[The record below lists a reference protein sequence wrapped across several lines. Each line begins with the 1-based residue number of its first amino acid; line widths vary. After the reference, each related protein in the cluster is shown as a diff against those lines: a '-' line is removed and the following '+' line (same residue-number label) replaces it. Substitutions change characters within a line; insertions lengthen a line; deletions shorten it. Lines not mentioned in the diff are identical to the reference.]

1 MPKYYLESG
10 KVRLVMDAET
20 PEQAALKAFQWS
32 FDRQAEVF
40 AEPSADLIREAEAL
54 EFRLDDEI
62 RVHETGFDRF
72 DAQTF
77 DTLDIVAAWQGAAF
91 TWY

>member
-1 MPKYYLESG
+1 MPKYYVESA

-20 PEQAALKAFQWS
+20 PEQAAVKAFQWS
-32 FDRQAEVF
+32 SDRQAEVF
-40 AEPSADLIREAEAL
+40 AESSDDLIREAEAL

-62 RVHETGFDRF
+62 MVNETGFGRF

-77 DTLDIVAAWQGAAF
+77 DTLDIAAAWQGAAF
-91 TWY
+91 IWY